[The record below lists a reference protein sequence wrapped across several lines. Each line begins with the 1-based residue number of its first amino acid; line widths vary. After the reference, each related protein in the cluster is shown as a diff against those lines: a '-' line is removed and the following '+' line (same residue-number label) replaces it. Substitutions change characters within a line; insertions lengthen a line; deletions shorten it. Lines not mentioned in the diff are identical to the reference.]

1 MGSAMK
7 KVLITGSGT
16 GFGHEVAMRLAE
28 KGFDVIAAVEIY
40 AQVQTLKREAAAR
53 RVTLQVEKLDVTNDG
68 DRRKALAW
76 NVEILVN
83 NAGVLEGG
91 SVVDIPAPN
100 MRNEFEVN
108 VVGPLLLTQG
118 IAKQMVKRGR
128 GRIVWVSSR
137 EGLNVNPFTGIYS
150 ASKHA
155 VEAIA
160 ETMADELQE
169 YNIEVATVNPGPF
182 LTGFNDR
189 MFQTWES
196 WEDDPSQRLFDY
208 AKLAFPRAQFDPE
221 PVYATLT
228 AVAAGEVDS
237 YRNLEPKSLIDE
249 TEHLQRVPWQRKVTD
264 GLGTRH
270 QAIRHSYEMQPE
282 TPVSELEPVTA
293 NR

>member
-1 MGSAMK
+1 MATPALK
-7 KVLITGSGT
+7 KVLITGAGT
-16 GFGHEVAMRLAE
+16 GFGHEAAMRLAE
-28 KGFDVIAAVEIY
+28 KGFDVIAGVEIY
-40 AQVQTLKREAAAR
+40 AQVQTMKRQAAER
-53 RVTLQVEKLDVTNDG
+53 GVTLQVEKLDVTNDG
-68 DRRKALAW
+68 DRRKALDW
-76 NVEILVN
+76 GVEILVN
-83 NAGVLEGG
+83 NAGVGEGG
-91 SVVDIPAPN
+91 STVDIPALN
-100 MRNEFEVN
+100 IRHQFEVN
-108 VVGPLLLTQG
+108 VTGPLLLTQP
-118 IAKQMVKRGR
+118 IAKQMIKRGA

-237 YRNLEPKSLIDE
+237 YRNLEPKSMLSE
-249 TEHLQRVPWQRKVTD
+249 TERLQQIPWQRKVTD

-270 QAIRHSYEMQPE
+270 QAITHSYEMQPE
-282 TPVSELEPVTA
+282 TPVAT
-293 NR
+293 